1 MNSLAAAMRVQM
13 LYAWVWKNN
22 NTRINSVENMAN
34 ELNRKTFVHNF

>member
-1 MNSLAAAMRVQM
+1 MNSLASAMRVQM
-13 LYAWVWKNN
+13 LYAWLWKN